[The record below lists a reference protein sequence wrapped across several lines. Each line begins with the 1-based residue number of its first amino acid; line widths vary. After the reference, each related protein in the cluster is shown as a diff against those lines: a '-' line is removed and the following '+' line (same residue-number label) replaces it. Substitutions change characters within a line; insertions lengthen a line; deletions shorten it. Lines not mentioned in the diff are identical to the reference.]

1 MYCTREDLLGQ
12 VSEHVLLGLVDD
24 ENAGEMTP
32 EAEQRLEK
40 AISDASGRIDGYLQ
54 ARYPVPLNPVPRL
67 IRSLCV
73 DIAVYNLFARR
84 GFDEESADKAVVTR
98 YRDAIRLLEQIAAG
112 KVRIGANTPAPAHT
126 VLFAQRPKVMRDGL
140 DLF

>member
-1 MYCTREDLLGQ
+1 
-12 VSEHVLLGLVDD
+12 
-24 ENAGEMTP
+24 MTP
-32 EAEQRLEK
+32 EAERRVNQ
-40 AISDASGRIDGYLQ
+40 AIADAAGRIDGYLQ
-54 ARYPVPLNPVPRL
+54 GRYSIPLQPVPQL

-112 KVRIGANTPAPAHT
+112 KVRIGANQPAPSHT
-126 VLFAQRPKVMRDGL
+126 VLFAQRPKAMRDGL